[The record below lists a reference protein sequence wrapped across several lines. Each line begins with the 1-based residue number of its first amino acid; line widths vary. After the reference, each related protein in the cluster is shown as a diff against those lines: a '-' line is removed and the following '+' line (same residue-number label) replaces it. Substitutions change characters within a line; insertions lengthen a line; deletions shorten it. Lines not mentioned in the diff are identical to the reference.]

1 MGGEEVNLTELVYKG
16 DESRGCKMIQ
26 EGCTNI
32 IFLEIRILYNVVI
45 NPHGKTIPSRFTR
58 FSSPSALL
66 PALMQ
71 GTFSGRIPLPHEFS
85 AYDPPVLSYP

>member
-1 MGGEEVNLTELVYKG
+1 MVQEAALT
-16 DESRGCKMIQ
+16 SF
-26 EGCTNI
+26 
-32 IFLEIRILYNVVI
+32 FLEIGILYNVAI

-85 AYDPPVLSYP
+85 VYNPPVLCTLEREGY

>member
-1 MGGEEVNLTELVYKG
+1 MV
-16 DESRGCKMIQ
+16 Q
-26 EGCTNI
+26 EAVQHD
-32 IFLEIRILYNVVI
+32 FLLEIGILYNVAI

-71 GTFSGRIPLPHEFS
+71 GYVFWKNTV
-85 AYDPPVLSYP
+85 AT